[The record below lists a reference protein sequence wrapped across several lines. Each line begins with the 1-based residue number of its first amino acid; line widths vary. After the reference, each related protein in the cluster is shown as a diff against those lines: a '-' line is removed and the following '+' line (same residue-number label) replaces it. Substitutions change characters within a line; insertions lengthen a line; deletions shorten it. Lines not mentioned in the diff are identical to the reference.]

1 MAISQE
7 FSLNTYITK
16 VFVPLLYQ
24 PYLRGNNSMKIS
36 KSLKI
41 AAAALALTVFAVT
54 PAFSVGLTGAG
65 ATFPLALIDSCKA
78 GFAEDTGHSFTYG
91 GGGSGAGVSA
101 SDKGVGDVNFSDSA
115 HKAATKLPSVIHVPV
130 VAAPIAVMY
139 NLPNKSKTLNLS
151 GATLAG
157 IFAGTITKW
166 NDPAIVADNN
176 RSITTIIYRK
186 NADGTVKRNAK
197 GDPIVLRTDKRNVYY
212 TLPNQTIKVIY
223 RADSSGTQGNFTGYL
238 NGVAPTIWP
247 KAKNNVFASTFPG
260 NLNAP
265 ENLGRI
271 TGAAFSSGVS
281 VQAGKTP
288 YSITFA
294 EASFAKPQKLQLAN
308 IQNAA
313 GNFQAPDAAGTS
325 TFLASGNVSD
335 NGFIDF
341 NYKTTAAGA
350 YPLGIVSYALVD
362 TKNPNAT
369 AIKSFLNY
377 MLSAKCVSTAPDFAL
392 IGGDLLAINKKQ
404 IAKIGA

>member
-1 MAISQE
+1 
-7 FSLNTYITK
+7 
-16 VFVPLLYQ
+16 
-24 PYLRGNNSMKIS
+24 MKIS

-41 AAAALALTVFAVT
+41 AAAALALSFFAVT

-65 ATFPLALIDSCKA
+65 ATFPLALIDACKA
-78 GFAEDTGHSFTYG
+78 GFAESTGHSFTYG

-115 HKAATKLPSVIHVPV
+115 HKAATKLSSVIHVPV

-151 GATLAG
+151 GPTLAG

-176 RSITTIIYRK
+176 RQIKTIIYRK
-186 NADGTVKRNAK
+186 NADGTIKRDK
-197 GDPIVLRTDKRNVYY
+197 SGTPIVLRTDVRTVYY
-212 TLPNQTIKVIY
+212 TLPNQSIKVIY
-223 RADSSGTQGNFTGYL
+223 RADSSGTQGNFTAYL

-271 TGAAFSSGVS
+271 TGATGSSGVS

-294 EASFAKPQKLQLAN
+294 EASYAKAQKLGMAN

-325 TFLASGNVSD
+325 AFLAAGKVD
-335 NGFIDF
+335 ANGFIDF
-341 NYKTTAAGA
+341 DYKTKATGA

-362 TKNPNAT
+362 TKNSNAT

-377 MLSAKCVSTAPDFAL
+377 LLSAKCVSTSPDFAL
-392 IGGDLLAINKKQ
+392 IGGDLLEINKKQ